1 MDEDEAAGAPD
12 QASLFPKTAGDKLR
26 EAREAQGLTLQD
38 IASRTRVPI
47 RHLEAIEANR
57 LEAMASPTYAI
68 GFAKTYARA
77 VGLDEK
83 AIAAEMR
90 ESPQMPLS
98 PRVGFEEYEPTDP
111 RRVPSSGIATIA
123 AIIAVILLVG
133 VGIWYGT
140 GLLRG
145 NGDEPAALATPGA
158 EATVAAAPEATP
170 APVAGGQVVL
180 TATDSVWLRVYDA
193 AGKTLIEKTLQ
204 PGEQYSVP
212 GDANNPMINIGRPDK
227 LQVTIN
233 GSAVPPLGDGKHA
246 IKDVPISAAA
256 LQARGTAAAAAPA
269 PAASAVANPAATT
282 PATAPA
288 ATPTGK
294 KTDIPVFFRD
304 RPAATATPRAAS
316 TPRAVPTPDPVSLPA
331 TAPTPAP

>member
-1 MDEDEAAGAPD
+1 MDEDETAGAPD
-12 QASLFPKTAGDKLR
+12 QASLFPKTAGDRLR

-38 IASRTRVPI
+38 VANRTRVPI
-47 RHLEAIEANR
+47 RHLEAIENNR
-57 LEAMASPTYAI
+57 LEGLASPTYAI

-90 ESPQMPLS
+90 QSPQMPLS
-98 PRVGFEEYEPTDP
+98 PRVGFEEYEPADP

-123 AIIAVILLVG
+123 AIIAVILLIG

-140 GLLRG
+140 SWLRG
-145 NGDEPAALATPGA
+145 GEEPAALATPDA
-158 EATVAAAPEATP
+158 EASVAAAPEATP
-170 APVAGGQVVL
+170 TPIAGGQVVL

-193 AGKTLIEKTLQ
+193 TGKTLIEKTMQ
-204 PGEQYSVP
+204 PGEQYSLP

-233 GSAVPPLGDGKHA
+233 GSAVPPLGDGKRA

-256 LQARGTAAAAAPA
+256 LQARGTAPAAAATPPASA
-269 PAASAVANPAATT
+269 PAAGNVPA
-282 PATAPA
+282 APA
-288 ATPTGK
+288 APAHAPSAK
-294 KTDIPVFFRD
+294 KTDIPVFFQD
-304 RPAATATPRAAS
+304 RPAATPTPKASS
-316 TPRAVPTPDPVSLPA
+316 TPKAVPTPDPVSLP
-331 TAPTPAP
+331 TSAPTPAP